1 MLGDLRNS
9 MQFYV
14 MLGECSYINI
24 CIYIYI
30 YIIVYVIAILYSPI
44 IEHPTQYKLWLGPEV
59 SSMFSTL
66 ASARRP

>member
-14 MLGECSYINI
+14 MFGECSYIN
-24 CIYIYI
+24 IYI